1 VADDGPGFLPD
12 EVKRSLGFQ
21 LIDSLIAQLGGSL
34 TRDFEY
40 GTAYRIVLPRG
51 PK

>member
-1 VADDGPGFLPD
+1 MPD

-34 TRDFEY
+34 TRDLKN
-40 GTAYRIVLPRG
+40 GTAYRIVLPRE
-51 PK
+51 PR